1 MTSLF
6 VTIFLSIIGGGAG
19 LSFLQFL
26 ISRHDEKKKNTLMN
40 AIMEVKKDLDGLR
53 AEIYKNQASTART
66 RILRFSD
73 EILHKMRHSKEMFDQ
88 INEDIDAYRKYCDKH
103 PEYKNNKA
111 VMAIGNIEKV
121 YGMCLEQ
128 HDFLE

>member
-53 AEIYKNQASTART
+53 AEIHKNQASTART

-121 YGMCLEQ
+121 YEMCLEQ

>member
-53 AEIYKNQASTART
+53 EEIHKNQVSTART

>member
-40 AIMEVKKDLDGLR
+40 AIMEVKKDLDDLR
-53 AEIYKNQASTART
+53 AEIHKNQASTART

-88 INEDIDAYRKYCDKH
+88 INEEIDAYRKYCDKH

-121 YGMCLEQ
+121 YEICLEQ

>member
-1 MTSLF
+1 
-6 VTIFLSIIGGGAG
+6 
-19 LSFLQFL
+19 
-26 ISRHDEKKKNTLMN
+26 
-40 AIMEVKKDLDGLR
+40 MEVKKDLDGLR
-53 AEIYKNQASTART
+53 EEIHKNQASTART

-128 HDFLE
+128 HDFVE

>member
-1 MTSLF
+1 MEYDA
-6 VTIFLSIIGGGAG
+6 AG
-19 LSFLQFL
+19 FSGSPPLARELQL
-26 ISRHDEKKKNTLMN
+26 RPAVMIPGYRITPAHAGITRVYAMCLEQHEDHPRSRGN
-40 AIMEVKKDLDGLR
+40 
-53 AEIYKNQASTART
+53 Y
-66 RILRFSD
+66 
-73 EILHKMRHSKEMFDQ
+73 ILHKMRHSKEMFDQ

>member
-121 YGMCLEQ
+121 YEICLEQ